1 MTGYDYE
8 YIRVIIMM
16 KRLLCVLLTIFICVG
31 CLSGCGKEKDPAA
44 DLPTGDSSQDV
55 PVAEDLEPE
64 EFGFDKN
71 RIVLIS
77 QGEKWILY
85 NGSADPSEVVYTS
98 ENPEV
103 ATFENGVV
111 TAVNVGETL
120 VHADYQGVRYSCM
133 VVCNL
138 RYFDAVSVEPTDADD
153 NGGPYGQD
161 ERDPVMAPPQ
171 VARVDSAFF
180 DDAVFVGDSV
190 TLKLSYYAASSGKL
204 GQAQFLTRGS
214 YSVAHAV
221 MDTML
226 LTYQGK
232 DMAVE
237 DAISAT
243 GASKVFLMLG
253 MNDIGLYGIDTTI
266 ENWGKLI
273 DRIRKECPNVTIYIQ
288 SMTPI
293 WTGGEKGDLN
303 NTNMDTYNSKLK
315 KFAEEKQVDFI
326 DVAPYM
332 KDSTGGIATRYCSDN
347 YVHVTDLGA
356 AAWIRV
362 LKAYDY

>member
-1 MTGYDYE
+1 MMR
-8 YIRVIIMM
+8 RVICF
-16 KRLLCVLLTIFICVG
+16 LLCFVLCAGLMTA
-31 CLSGCGKEKDPAA
+31 CGKGKENTPVDMPSADTQVDAPAA
-44 DLPTGDSSQDV
+44 
-55 PVAEDLEPE
+55 PVDDGPFA
-64 EFGFDKN
+64 FDKE
-71 RIVLIS
+71 RIVLITE
-77 QGEKWILY
+77 GEKWILY
-85 NGSADPSEVVYTS
+85 DGGADRSQVTWTS
-98 ENPEV
+98 DDPAI
-103 ATFENGVV
+103 ATFEDGVV
-111 TAVNVGETL
+111 TAISTGETM
-120 VHADYQGVRYSCM
+120 VHADYQGQRYSC
-133 VVCNL
+133 VVRCNL
-138 RYFDAVSVEPTDADD
+138 RFFSGENAEPLDEDD
-153 NGGPYGQD
+153 QSGPYGQD

-171 VARVDSAFF
+171 TARVDSEFF

-204 GQAQFLTRGS
+204 GGAQFLTRGS
-214 YSVAHAV
+214 YGVAHAV

-243 GASKVFLMLG
+243 GASKVFLMMG
-253 MNDIGLYGIDTTI
+253 MNDIGLYGIDATI

-273 DRIRKECPNVTIYIQ
+273 ERIEKSCPNVTVYIQ

-303 NTNMDTYNSKLK
+303 NANMDAYNEKLK
-315 KFAEEKQVDFI
+315 NFALNNGIEFI

-332 KDSTGGIATRYCSDN
+332 KDSTGGMATRYCSDE
-347 YVHVTDLGA
+347 YVHVTDEGA

-362 LKAYDY
+362 LKAYHY

>member
-1 MTGYDYE
+1 MK
-8 YIRVIIMM
+8 RVISLMVCFVLCLS
-16 KRLLCVLLTIFICVG
+16 LLC
-31 CLSGCGKEKDPAA
+31 GCGKDKEDVPAA
-44 DLPTGDSSQDV
+44 EV
-55 PVAEDLEPE
+55 PQAEAAPSEAQQEADPNEP
-64 EFGFDKN
+64 FAFDKE
-71 RIVLIS
+71 RVVLVTE
-77 QGEKWILY
+77 GEKWILY
-85 NGSADPSEVVYTS
+85 DGAVPYSQVTWVSDDTS
-98 ENPEV
+98 V

-111 TAVNVGETL
+111 TAISSGSTM
-120 VHADYQGVRYSCM
+120 VHAEYAGQTYSCE

-138 RYFDAVSVEPTDADD
+138 RFFEGESVEPTDADD
-153 NGGPYGQD
+153 YGGPYGQD
-161 ERDPVMAPPQ
+161 NRDPVMAPPQ
-171 VARVDSAFF
+171 TARVDSAFF

-190 TLKLSYYAASSGKL
+190 TLKLSYYATSSGKL
-204 GQAQFLTRGS
+204 GKAQFLTRGS
-214 YSVAHAV
+214 YGVAHAV
-221 MDTML
+221 SDTML

-237 DAISAT
+237 EAIKAT
-243 GASKVFLMLG
+243 GASKVFLMMG

-273 DRIRKECPNVTIYIQ
+273 DRIEANCPDVTVYIQ

-303 NTNMDTYNSKLK
+303 NTNMDIYNEKLK
-315 KFAEEKQVDFI
+315 AFATSNGIEFI

-332 KDSTGGIATRYCSDN
+332 KDATGGMATRYCSDE

>member
-1 MTGYDYE
+1 
-8 YIRVIIMM
+8 MM
-16 KRLLCVLLTIFICVG
+16 KRVISLIVCIILCLGLFC
-31 CLSGCGKEKDPAA
+31 GCGKDKPEAPAA
-44 DLPTGDSSQDV
+44 DVPAMDVQADV
-55 PVAEDLEPE
+55 PEQKADADEP
-64 EFGFDKN
+64 FAFDKE
-71 RIVLIS
+71 RIVLVTE
-77 QGEKWILY
+77 GEKWILY
-85 NGSADPSEVVYTS
+85 DGAVPYGDVSWVSDDTS
-98 ENPEV
+98 V

-111 TAVNVGETL
+111 TAISTGETM
-120 VHADYQGVRYSCM
+120 VHAEYMGQTYSCQ

-138 RYFDAVSVEPTDADD
+138 RFFEGESVEPTDADD
-153 NGGPYGQD
+153 YGGPYGQD
-161 ERDPVMAPPQ
+161 NRDPVMAPPQ
-171 VARVDSAFF
+171 TARVDASFF

-204 GQAQFLTRGS
+204 GKAQFLTRGS
-214 YSVAHAV
+214 YGVAHAV

-232 DMAVE
+232 DMTVE
-237 DAISAT
+237 EAIKAT
-243 GASKVFLMLG
+243 GASKVFLMMG

-266 ENWGKLI
+266 ENWGKMI
-273 DRIRKECPNVTIYIQ
+273 ERIQKACPGVTVYIQ

-303 NTNMDTYNSKLK
+303 NTNMDIYNEKLK
-315 KFAEEKQVDFI
+315 AFATSHSIEFI

-332 KDSTGGIATRYCSDN
+332 KDSTGGMATRYCSDE

>member
-1 MTGYDYE
+1 MT
-8 YIRVIIMM
+8 
-16 KRLLCVLLTIFICVG
+16 KRILCLLLSLLLC
-31 CLSGCGKEKDPAA
+31 LSFFAGCGKDEADEPNNDDADVQAA
-44 DLPTGDSSQDV
+44 DEDGDEEV
-55 PVAEDLEPE
+55 PDSIS
-64 EFGFDKN
+64 FDKE

-77 QGEKWILY
+77 EGEKWILY
-85 NGSADPSEVVYTS
+85 DGAADYADIQWTS
-98 ENPEV
+98 EDDSV
-103 ATFENGVV
+103 ATFENGIV
-111 TAVNVGETL
+111 TAVGPGQTT
-120 VHADYQGVRYSCM
+120 VHADYNGERCSCV

-138 RYFDAVSVEPTDADD
+138 RFFGEVSVEPTDADD
-153 NGGPYGQD
+153 YGGPYGQD

-171 VARVDSAFF
+171 IARVDSAFF

-190 TLKLSYYAASSGKL
+190 TLKLSYYAVSSGKL
-204 GQAQFLTRGS
+204 GNAQFLTRGS

-221 MDTML
+221 EDTML

-232 DMAVE
+232 DMSVE
-237 DAISAT
+237 DAIAAT
-243 GASKVFLMLG
+243 GATKVFLMLG

-273 DRIRKECPNVTIYIQ
+273 DRIRDGCPGVTIYIQ

-303 NTNMDTYNSKLK
+303 NTNMDLYNEKLEA
-315 KFAEEKQVDFI
+315 FADSNNVDFI

-332 KDSTGGIATRYCSDN
+332 KDSTGGIATRYCSDE

-362 LKAYDY
+362 LKAYNY

>member
-1 MTGYDYE
+1 
-8 YIRVIIMM
+8 MM
-16 KRLLCVLLTIFICVG
+16 KRVLCLILCLVLCAGILTA
-31 CLSGCGKEKDPAA
+31 CGKEKQNETTDVPPVDAPVDVPAA
-44 DLPTGDSSQDV
+44 
-55 PVAEDLEPE
+55 PVEDGP
-64 EFGFDKN
+64 FAFDKE
-71 RIVLIS
+71 RIVLVTE
-77 QGEKWILY
+77 GEKWILY
-85 NGSADPSEVVYTS
+85 DGSVDSAQVTWTS
-98 ENPEV
+98 DDTNV

-111 TAVNVGETL
+111 TAVGTGETT
-120 VHADYQGVRYSCM
+120 VHADYEGNRYSC
-133 VVCNL
+133 VVRCNL
-138 RYFDAVSVEPTDADD
+138 RFFGGENAEPLDADD
-153 NGGPYGQD
+153 QGGPYGQD

-171 VARVDSAFF
+171 TARVDSEFF

-204 GQAQFLTRGS
+204 GDAQFLTRGS
-214 YSVAHAV
+214 YGVAHAV

-253 MNDIGLYGIDTTI
+253 MNDIGLYGIDATI
-266 ENWGKLI
+266 ENWDLLI
-273 DRIRKECPNVTIYIQ
+273 QRIQKSCPNVTIYIQ

-293 WTGGEKGDLN
+293 WTGGETGDLTN
-303 NTNMDTYNSKLK
+303 ANMDSYNEKLK
-315 KFAEEKQVDFI
+315 NFANNNDIDFI

-332 KDSTGGIATRYCSDN
+332 KDATGGMATRYCSDE

-362 LKAYDY
+362 LKAYNY